1 MPQDYK
7 AGQLGHLGAGWGS
20 LGHFLDDALYC
31 LLLSIYKNI
40 QTLWRL
46 FIVMNRLLKKLEKI
60 GRDPKTTAK
69 AAGLRYAAD
78 SNLGYTRKKSGNGFS
93 FYGADGKLVKDKELI
108 QRFNKLVIPPAYTNV
123 WISPYENGHL
133 QFTGADAAGR
143 KQYRYHPE
151 WNKLRNQ
158 SKYYRLR
165 LFATYLPAIRSQVDK
180 DLSRPNLDHEKLVA
194 LVVRIMELTSIRVG
208 NESYK
213 KLYGSYGL
221 TTLMNKHVK
230 IEGSDI
236 SFEFRG
242 KKGVYHKI
250 ALHSRK
256 LARLVKQC
264 RDIPGKE
271 LFQYYDEEGKR
282 CSIGSE
288 DVNNYLK
295 EITGEDF
302 TAKDFRTWS
311 GSVSALYA
319 FKEAGEFDTITECR
333 KKIVSVLDEVAIN
346 LGNTR
351 TVCKKYYV
359 HPTVIKS
366 YEEGTIFKYIKE
378 LDEEKDVNA
387 AELNMAEKA
396 LLDLLENEKLAE
408 AS

>member
-1 MPQDYK
+1 
-7 AGQLGHLGAGWGS
+7 
-20 LGHFLDDALYC
+20 
-31 LLLSIYKNI
+31 
-40 QTLWRL
+40 
-46 FIVMNRLLKKLEKI
+46 MNRILKKLEKI
-60 GRDPKTTAK
+60 GRDPKITAK
-69 AAGLRYAAD
+69 AAGLRYIAD
-78 SNLGYTRKKSGNGFS
+78 STPGYTRKKTDDS
-93 FYGADGKLVKDKELI
+93 FLYYDADGRVVKNKELI
-108 QRFNKLVIPPAYTNV
+108 SRFNKLVIPPAYTDV
-123 WISPYENGHL
+123 WISPHENGHL
-133 QFTGADAAGR
+133 QFTGKDAAGR
-143 KQYRYHPE
+143 KQYRYHTE

-158 SKYYRLR
+158 SKYYHLR
-165 LFATYLPAIRSQVDK
+165 LFSEYLPVIRKQVDK
-180 DLSRPNLDHEKLVA
+180 DLARNSLDHDKVVA
-194 LVVRIMELTSIRVG
+194 LVIRIMELTSIRVG

-230 IEGSDI
+230 IEGSAI
-236 SFEFRG
+236 NFEFKG
-242 KKGVYHKI
+242 KKGVYQKI
-250 ALHSRK
+250 ALHSK
-256 LARLVKQC
+256 NLARLIKQC

-282 CSIGSE
+282 CSVGSE
-288 DVNNYLK
+288 DVNRYLK
-295 EITGEDF
+295 DITGEDF

-319 FKEAGEFDTITECR
+319 IKEAGEFETTTECK

-366 YEEGTIFKYIKE
+366 YEAGTIFKYIAK
-378 LDEEKDVNA
+378 LDKNQDVNT

-396 LLDLLENEKLAE
+396 LMEILENEKLAE